1 MCRTIFIEAISMND
15 DVEVLHEFEPLLRS
29 TVRER
34 FDILFVCVTLFI
46 GRTIFDLMANTILVK
61 VVFGGGIFL
70 HFFRFPE
77 VDGSSVEDSQAGLF
91 GNRNLHICT
100 NSQIERWSNITM
112 HYAQRRRKKGCD

>member
-1 MCRTIFIEAISMND
+1 MRGTIFIEAISTND

-34 FDILFVCVTLFI
+34 FNILFVCVTLFI
-46 GRTIFDLMANTILVK
+46 GWIISDLMANTILVK
-61 VVFGGGIFL
+61 VVFGHGIFF

-77 VDGSSVEDSQAGLF
+77 VDGSSVEDSRAHLF
-91 GNRNLHICT
+91 GNGKLHICT

-112 HYAQRRRKKGCD
+112 HYA